1 MAFDRNFRATEK
13 AANTMYQVKG
23 QRKAVS
29 PARRARGF
37 QAQHDGFEAESQACV
52 MLEAQGWRIL
62 QRRARTLRGEVD
74 IVAGRSGVLIFVEV
88 KKRQTLEE
96 AIACLSA
103 TQSRRLYRAAECL
116 LQRNAAWRYETLRF
130 DLIAMDSAGS
140 MEWIEDILRQM

>member
-1 MAFDRNFRATEK
+1 M
-13 AANTMYQVKG
+13 
-23 QRKAVS
+23 
-29 PARRARGF
+29 
-37 QAQHDGFEAESQACV
+37 
-52 MLEAQGWRIL
+52 
-62 QRRARTLRGEVD
+62 
-74 IVAGRSGVLIFVEV
+74 AGRSGVLIFVEV

-130 DLIAMDSAGS
+130 DLMAMDGAGS